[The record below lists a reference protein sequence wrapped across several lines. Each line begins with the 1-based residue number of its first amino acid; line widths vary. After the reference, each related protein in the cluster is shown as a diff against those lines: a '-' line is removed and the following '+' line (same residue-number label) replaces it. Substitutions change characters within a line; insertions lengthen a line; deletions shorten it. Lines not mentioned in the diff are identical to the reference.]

1 MKIIEVHKRLCMCC
15 MEEHDVQT
23 VVVREQNIFKG
34 TEVEYD
40 ASYYYCEQTEES
52 FSDEDMISANDI
64 AMKNAFRRKE
74 GLLTSDDIASIRQRY
89 GITQSDLCLLLGW
102 GAKTVTRYESH
113 QVQDIAH
120 DTILRKIDN
129 DPEWFISLL
138 ESVRDQLS
146 QASYEKYLTAASHLY
161 ESNRDLY
168 LKRAIMAK
176 YARFQNHLALSGNTL
191 LSLDKVIDTICYFS
205 NSALV
210 TALYKVKLM
219 KLLWYADA
227 LSYKRRGFSITG
239 LVYQALPMGAVP
251 IAHDSIIDFSRINCE
266 EIEIGEGTG
275 YHFQPTNDTSYRY
288 LTEEDTEILDE
299 IIQMFGKMSKDEIV
313 HKMHQET
320 AYTETAPRDIIQF
333 KYTNELSI
341 S

>member
-1 MKIIEVHKRLCMCC
+1 MKVIDVQKKLCLCC
-15 MEEHDVQT
+15 MEEHDVHT
-23 VVVREQNIFKG
+23 VTVREKNTFKG

-40 ASYYYCEQTEES
+40 AKNFYCDRADEYFCDEE
-52 FSDEDMISANDI
+52 MISVNDV
-64 AMKNAFRRKE
+64 AMKNAFRKAT
-74 GLLTSDDIASIRQRY
+74 GLLSSDEIAAIRQRY
-89 GITQSDLCLLLGW
+89 GISQSDLCLLLGW

-138 ESVRDQLS
+138 EKVRDQLS
-146 QASYEKYLTAASHLY
+146 PASYEKYMAAASHLY
-161 ESNRDLY
+161 ELDHDLY

-176 YARFQNHLALSGNTL
+176 YARFQSRLSLSGNTV
-191 LSLDKVIDTICYFS
+191 LSLDKVVDTICYFS
-205 NSALV
+205 NSVIV

-227 LSYKRRGFSITG
+227 LAYKRRGSSITG
-239 LVYQALPMGAVP
+239 LVYQAMPMGAVP

-266 EIEIGEGTG
+266 EVEISEGTG
-275 YHFQPTNDTSYRY
+275 YHFQPTTNTNYCY
-288 LTEEDTEILDE
+288 LTEEEIGILDE
-299 IIQMFGKMSKDEIV
+299 IIRIFGKASRDEIV
-313 HKMHQET
+313 YRMHQET

-333 KYTNELSI
+333 KYAAELSI